1 MDITIDDNR
10 NVYVVSDIHNYADG
24 FKRLLKKIQFN
35 ENDLLIIDGDIFDRG
50 DKPVELYFEI
60 LKYPN
65 IQVIQGNHDVWVA
78 RQIIEQFGH
87 RKSGEYISYNAVSI
101 MEKRLTP
108 VDMLRL
114 AEWIQEK
121 PYYINLTING
131 RKYQIA
137 HAQTFLTPERM
148 FDKKERYIWETDIMS
163 SLSGVWRNMSS
174 LYRLWGI
181 LQLITGK
188 YGYLLQDGL
197 YA

>member
-87 RKSGEYISYNAVSI
+87 RKTGEYISYNTVAI
-101 MEKRLTP
+101 MEKRLTA

-137 HAQTFLTPERM
+137 HAQTFLTPQSMRIVRPEG
-148 FDKKERYIWETDIMS
+148 DTHILLLSVTVCPTTDINCSCS
-163 SLSGVWRNMSS
+163 S
-174 LYRLWGI
+174 I
-181 LQLITGK
+181 PLIK
-188 YGYLLQDGL
+188 YS
-197 YA
+197 

>member
-87 RKSGEYISYNAVSI
+87 KKIGEYISYNTVAI

-121 PYYINLTING
+121 PFFINLTINS
-131 RKYQIA
+131 RRYQIA
-137 HAQTFLTPERM
+137 HAQTFFTPEDR
-148 FDKKERYIWETDIMS
+148 KS
-163 SLSGVWRNMSS
+163 VV
-174 LYRLWGI
+174 
-181 LQLITGK
+181 
-188 YGYLLQDGL
+188 
-197 YA
+197 